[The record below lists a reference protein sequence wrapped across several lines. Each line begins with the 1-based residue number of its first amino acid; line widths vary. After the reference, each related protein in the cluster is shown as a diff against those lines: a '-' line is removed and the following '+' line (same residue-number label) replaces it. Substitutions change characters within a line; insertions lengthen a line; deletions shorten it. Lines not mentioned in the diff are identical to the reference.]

1 MDAAETGRKGEA
13 VAARYYQQRG
23 CLLLAHDYRT
33 RMGEIDLIL
42 REPDGTIVLCEV
54 KTRSPDP
61 LASPAS
67 AVTPA
72 KQRRLIR
79 AAEQYLQQTGQSDA
93 PARFDV
99 AEVTPLDSGRW
110 MVHIIKGAP
119 VGKRQKPAFAA
130 ADKKGSLWTR
140 GRKGATT
147 MQFFSTRDRNRV
159 VNASQA
165 IAQGLSDEGGLF
177 VPQSFP
183 KVDVASICALD
194 YPEMAAAIVGQ
205 YLTDYSQQF
214 LAEAAKTTYGEA
226 FDGKAGYLAPVSDE
240 VYSLELWHGPTCAF
254 KDYALQL
261 MPKLL
266 VEAKKNLGRTEKTLI
281 LVATSGDTGKA
292 ALDGYHDIPGVE
304 IAVFFPTG
312 GTSEIQRLQMA
323 TQEGDNVA
331 VYAVHGNFDDAQTG
345 VKRVFGDT
353 AIAAELAKRNIRLS
367 SANSINWGRLVP
379 QIVYYFA
386 AYAQLLKA
394 GQIALGDA
402 VDFCVPTGN
411 FGDILAGYY
420 AKQMGLP
427 VGKLVCAS
435 NENNVLTDFLTTG
448 TYTARRAFYKTTSP
462 SMDILVSSNL
472 ERLLYHVT
480 GSDTEVASLMK
491 QLNETGSYTVRPETL
506 AAIQESFACGWSSEA
521 QVAGEIRARYE
532 QDHYLCDT
540 HTAVAFHVASQHKR
554 DGVPMVVLSTAS
566 PFKFPRS
573 VLEALGHAAP
583 ANDFEAMQQL
593 EEATGCTAPAS
604 LSALRQKA
612 ERFHTVIDPEQI
624 AQVALRYQA

>member
-1 MDAAETGRKGEA
+1 
-13 VAARYYQQRG
+13 
-23 CLLLAHDYRT
+23 
-33 RMGEIDLIL
+33 
-42 REPDGTIVLCEV
+42 
-54 KTRSPDP
+54 
-61 LASPAS
+61 
-67 AVTPA
+67 
-72 KQRRLIR
+72 
-79 AAEQYLQQTGQSDA
+79 
-93 PARFDV
+93 
-99 AEVTPLDSGRW
+99 
-110 MVHIIKGAP
+110 
-119 VGKRQKPAFAA
+119 
-130 ADKKGSLWTR
+130 
-140 GRKGATT
+140 
-147 MQFFSTRDRNRV
+147 MQFFSTRDRNRM

-226 FDGKAGYLAPVSDE
+226 FDGKAGYLAHVSDE

-345 VKRVFGDT
+345 VKRVFGD
-353 AIAAELAKRNIRLS
+353 ASVAEELEKRNICLS

-379 QIVYYFA
+379 QIVYYFY
-386 AYAQLLKA
+386 AYFRLVEQGNVAW
-394 GQIALGDA
+394 GQP

-435 NENNVLTDFLTTG
+435 NKNNVLTDFIKTG
-448 TYTARRAFYKTTSP
+448 AYDARRTFYKTTSP
-462 SMDILVSSNL
+462 SMDILISSNL
-472 ERLLYHVT
+472 ERLLYHVSGSSAKVAGWMADLAKT
-480 GSDTEVASLMK
+480 GM
-491 QLNETGSYTVRPETL
+491 YTVDAETL
-506 AAIQESFACGWSSEA
+506 ARIQASFACGCA
-521 QVAGEIRARYE
+521 DDTAGAAEINARFE
-532 QDHYLCDT
+532 QDNYLCDT
-540 HTAVAFHVASQHKR
+540 HTAVAFCVAETVRSAA
-554 DGVPMVVLSTAS
+554 PMVVLSTAS
-566 PFKFPRS
+566 PYKFPRD
-573 VLEALGHAAP
+573 VLAALGETAPESDFAAM
-583 ANDFEAMQQL
+583 AALNVK
-593 EEATGCTAPAS
+593 TGCPVPAS
-604 LSALRQKA
+604 LSVLNTLPV
-612 ERFHTVIDPEQI
+612 RFNTVIEPAAIRD
-624 AQVALRYQA
+624 AALK

>member
-1 MDAAETGRKGEA
+1 MK
-13 VAARYYQQRG
+13 
-23 CLLLAHDYRT
+23 
-33 RMGEIDLIL
+33 
-42 REPDGTIVLCEV
+42 
-54 KTRSPDP
+54 
-61 LASPAS
+61 
-67 AVTPA
+67 
-72 KQRRLIR
+72 
-79 AAEQYLQQTGQSDA
+79 
-93 PARFDV
+93 
-99 AEVTPLDSGRW
+99 
-110 MVHIIKGAP
+110 
-119 VGKRQKPAFAA
+119 
-130 ADKKGSLWTR
+130 
-140 GRKGATT
+140 
-147 MQFFSTRDRNRV
+147 FFSTRDHERIV
-159 VNASQA
+159 TASQA

-177 VPQSFP
+177 VPERFP
-183 KVDVASICALD
+183 QVNVRALCQLD
-194 YPEMAAAIVGQ
+194 YPALAAAVVSE
-205 YLTDYSQQF
+205 YLTDYSKDF
-214 LAEAAKTTYGEA
+214 LAEATRTTYGEA
-226 FDGKAGYLAPVSDE
+226 FGGKAGDLAPVEGDT
-240 VYSLELWHGPTCAF
+240 YALELWHGPTCAF

-266 VEAKKNLGRTEKTLI
+266 VEAKKNLNRTEKTLI

-323 TQEGDNVA
+323 TQEGENVA
-331 VYAVHGNFDDAQTG
+331 VYAVRGNFDDAQTG
-345 VKRVFGDT
+345 VKRVFGDG

-394 GQIALGDA
+394 GKIAFDDK

-448 TYTARRAFYKTTSP
+448 TYTAKREFFKTTSP

-480 GSDTEVASLMK
+480 GSDTEVAALMK
-491 QLNETGSYTVRPETL
+491 SLAETGSYTVRPETL
-506 AAIQESFACGWSSEA
+506 RTIQESFACGWSSEE
-521 QVAGEIRARYE
+521 QVAGEIRARCE
-532 QDHYLCDT
+532 QDGYLCDT
-540 HTAVAFHVASQHKR
+540 HTAVAFHVAAQHKR

-573 VLEALGHAAP
+573 VLEALGQTAP
-583 ANDFEAMQQL
+583 VNDFEAMQQL
-593 EEATGCTAPAS
+593 EEITGRTAPAS
-604 LSALRQKA
+604 LSALRRKA
-612 ERFHTVIDPEQI
+612 ERFNTVIDPEQI
-624 AQVALRYQA
+624 AQVALSYQA